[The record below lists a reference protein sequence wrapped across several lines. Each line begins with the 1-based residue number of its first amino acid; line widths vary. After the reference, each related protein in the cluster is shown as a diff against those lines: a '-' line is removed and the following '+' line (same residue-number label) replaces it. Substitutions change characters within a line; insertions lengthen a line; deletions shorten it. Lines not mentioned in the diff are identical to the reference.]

1 MADNVTYQFGKSQ
14 LTIEFGDIVNSE
26 AQVLVSSDDR
36 FLTMGGGVS
45 AAIRR
50 AGGDDI
56 TLDAAKKIPAQV
68 GDVVVTTAGKLPA
81 HYIFHVITRDQL
93 DSQAAAPEVLYQA
106 TRKCMQLLDALGVRS
121 IAFPAF
127 GAGTAGFELDE
138 VAAQMAKVI
147 APSLQAS
154 AESIEVTIY
163 LYDRNGKLN
172 NWDFLPFIRRFDRHV
187 PEFSDH
193 KTASAA
199 TAPPTAARRDQ
210 VFISYSHKNK
220 DWLERLQTMIKP
232 LMRKQ
237 GLTVWDDTKIKAG
250 SSWRDE
256 ISQVLAGAKVAL
268 LLVSPEFL
276 ASDFIVEKELPPLL
290 NAAKNDGLTV
300 LWVYL
305 SPCLYQE
312 SAIELYQAAHDIS
325 RPLDALSV
333 SEQNAHLVRIC
344 QEVKKAMAGVTT

>member
-14 LTIEFGDIVNSE
+14 LTIEFGDIVNSD
-26 AQVLVSSDDR
+26 AQVLVSSDDC

-56 TLDAAKKIPAQV
+56 ALDAAKKIPAQV

-81 HYIFHVITRDQL
+81 HYIFHVITRGQGDN
-93 DSQAAAPEVLYQA
+93 QAVAPEALYQA

-121 IAFPAF
+121 IAFPAL

-147 APSLQAS
+147 APSLQS
-154 AESIEVTIY
+154 SPHSMEVTIY
-163 LYDRNGKLN
+163 LYDRDGRLN

-187 PEFSDH
+187 PEFSDN
-193 KTASAA
+193 KTANAA
-199 TAPPTAARRDQ
+199 TAPTTAARRDQ
-210 VFISYSHKNK
+210 VFISYCHKNK
-220 DWLERLQTMIKP
+220 EWLERLQTMIKP
-232 LMRKQ
+232 LIRKQ
-237 GLTVWDDTKIKAG
+237 GLTVWDDTKINAG
-250 SSWRDE
+250 STWRDE
-256 ISQVLAGAKVAL
+256 IAQGLAAAKVAL

-276 ASDFIVEKELPPLL
+276 ASDFIAEKELPPLL

-305 SPCLYQE
+305 SPCLYQDSE
-312 SAIELYQAAHDIS
+312 IEPYQAAHDIS
-325 RPLDALSV
+325 RPLDSLSV
-333 SEQNAHLVRIC
+333 SEQNVHLVRIC
-344 QEVKKAMAGVTT
+344 QEVKKAMAGVAA

>member
-1 MADNVTYQFGKSQ
+1 MANNVTYQFGKSR
-14 LTIEFGDIVNSE
+14 LTIEFGDIVNSD
-26 AQVLVSSDDR
+26 AQVLVSSDDC

-56 TLDAAKKIPAQV
+56 TLDAAKKIPAQL

-81 HYIFHVITRDQL
+81 HYVFHVITRGQGEN
-93 DSQAAAPEVLYQA
+93 QPAAREVLYQA

-121 IAFPAF
+121 IAFPAL
-127 GAGTAGFELDE
+127 GTGSAGFELDE

-147 APSLQAS
+147 APTLQS
-154 AESIEVTIY
+154 SQHPIEVTIY
-163 LYDRNGKLN
+163 LYDRNGQLK

-187 PEFSDH
+187 PEFSDN
-193 KTASAA
+193 KTETGAMPTAA
-199 TAPPTAARRDQ
+199 AARRDQ

-237 GLTVWDDTKIKAG
+237 GLTIWDDTRIKAG
-250 SSWRDE
+250 ATWRDE
-256 ISQVLAGAKVAL
+256 ISQSLAAAKVAV

-276 ASDFIVEKELPPLL
+276 ASDFIAEKELPPLL
-290 NAAKNDGLTV
+290 SAAQNDGLTV

-312 SAIELYQAAHDIS
+312 SEIETYQAAHDIS
-325 RPLDALSV
+325 RPLDSLSL
-333 SEQNAHLVRIC
+333 SEQNSHLVHVC
-344 QEVKKAMAGVTT
+344 QEIKKAAAGVAA